1 MYYTVQ
7 ILETL
12 SVFWVSLF
20 IFFCN
25 AVAGRRD
32 SHQTRVLTHFLL
44 PPFVPFYW
52 WFGVLAVGGGGGGRW
67 GGVAQ
72 IGGLVQ
78 KRRCSG
84 GRDELVC
91 LVETNGGAAVI
102 SLIDGP

>member
-12 SVFWVSLF
+12 SVFWVSLIF
-20 IFFCN
+20 LFCFFCN

-67 GGVAQ
+67 GRCCTDRRFSPKEEAEMSMFVWWKLMEAQ
-72 IGGLVQ
+72 L
-78 KRRCSG
+78 
-84 GRDELVC
+84 
-91 LVETNGGAAVI
+91 
-102 SLIDGP
+102 